1 MKYLVKGTDTY
12 MSDETMF
19 EWIVEAES
27 EREAEQK
34 ALEDLSAKAKISEIK
49 HLSPQEAADIEYRTL
64 TQDVRYF
71 YLLHLLGD
79 IPFMQY
85 NQKAKELEQDPCFLY
100 NALSFYNKYM
110 RCMRMIHRI
119 TKKEITVADAEKATD
134 RLMKAVSEEE
144 FIGTLESIRREQTAK
159 TAQGEN

>member
-27 EREAEQK
+27 EREAERK

-49 HLSPQEAADIEYRTL
+49 HLSPKEAADIEYRTL

-71 YLLHLLGD
+71 YLLHL
-79 IPFMQY
+79 Q
-85 NQKAKELEQDPCFLY
+85 
-100 NALSFYNKYM
+100 
-110 RCMRMIHRI
+110 
-119 TKKEITVADAEKATD
+119 
-134 RLMKAVSEEE
+134 
-144 FIGTLESIRREQTAK
+144 
-159 TAQGEN
+159 

>member
-27 EREAEQK
+27 EREAERK

-71 YLLHLLGD
+71 YLL
-79 IPFMQY
+79 
-85 NQKAKELEQDPCFLY
+85 
-100 NALSFYNKYM
+100 
-110 RCMRMIHRI
+110 RCMRMVHRI
-119 TKKEITVADAEKATD
+119 TKKKITVADAEKATD
-134 RLMKAVSEEE
+134 RLMKAASEEE
-144 FIGTLESIRREQTAK
+144 FNGTLESIRRAQEAK